1 MKPNK
6 ALLRTPHK
14 VRRPENADVGHNT
27 MKWIFCILAV
37 ALFSGC
43 SPTPSKR
50 LIGEWK
56 FDLNQSLSE
65 LDSSLANA
73 EEIKDK
79 LHKLEG
85 LYLKIGKDTM
95 IPSIQPKLIV
105 GYKILSQG
113 NNRLVLAYY
122 LRSIDGET
130 GTNVI
135 CEFSSPNSMSLEDG
149 PRDARYK
156 QYFKRIK

>member
-1 MKPNK
+1 MAFPRCNRYSYTRGSR
-6 ALLRTPHK
+6 LTR
-14 VRRPENADVGHNT
+14 DVGHNT
-27 MKWIFCILAV
+27 MKWIFCIFAM

-50 LIGEWK
+50 LIGEWR

-65 LDSSLANA
+65 LEPSLANA

-85 LYLKIGKDTM
+85 LCLKIDKDTM
-95 IPSIQPKLIV
+95 IPSIQPKLKV

-113 NNRLVLAYY
+113 QNRLVLAYY
-122 LRSIDGET
+122 LRSIDGES

-135 CEFSSPNSMSLEDG
+135 CEFSNPNSMNLEDG

-156 QYFKRIK
+156 QYYKRIE

>member
-1 MKPNK
+1 M
-6 ALLRTPHK
+6 
-14 VRRPENADVGHNT
+14 
-27 MKWIFCILAV
+27 

-73 EEIKDK
+73 DEIKGK

-85 LYLKIGKDTM
+85 LYLKIDKDTM
-95 IPSIQPKLIV
+95 IPSIQPKLKV

-113 NNRLVLAYY
+113 QNRLVLAYY
-122 LRSIDGET
+122 LRSLDGES
-130 GTNVI
+130 GTNVV
-135 CEFSSPNSMSLEDG
+135 CEFSNPNSMSLEDG
-149 PRDARYK
+149 PKDARFK
-156 QYFKRIK
+156 QYFKRIE